1 MTNLGERIYQLRVD
15 NNMSQGDLADRLN
28 VSRQTV
34 SKWENNQSVPE
45 VDKLIALGE
54 IFSVSVDFIVK
65 GKETAVT
72 QKVYVKV
79 QEDNAQ
85 DIKRYNEGII
95 KKYVG
100 LIIAVLGVAVSLI
113 LLLTPYMIVAVITG
127 LMAILGILLYK
138 DVKHPWL
145 ICAWL
150 LYVAF
155 NILRVSGL
163 SVTALWIFDIDM
175 YKNIDMYWDNLLWAY
190 GIIIVTALLIGYT
203 VKVIKSEKL
212 KH

>member
-65 GKETAVT
+65 GEETAVT
-72 QKVYVKV
+72 EKVYVKV

-138 DVKHPWL
+138 DVKHPFL
-145 ICAWL
+145 IAAWVL
-150 LYVAF
+150 F
-155 NILRVSGL
+155 
-163 SVTALWIFDIDM
+163 SVFIIFCTFVTSISPLHIFDVDM

-190 GIIIVTALLIGYT
+190 GIIAVFVILTVCTAK
-203 VKVIKSEKL
+203 VKKAK
-212 KH
+212 K